1 MSSLAARYRAD
12 FPILAQTVNGSPL
25 VYLDNAAS
33 TQRPEVVI
41 EEISRYY
48 REDHANVHRGL
59 HTLST
64 RATAGYET
72 ARERVARF
80 LSAPSADSVVFTRGT
95 TEAINL
101 VATVWGLSTLRP
113 GDVILLTELE
123 HHANLIPWQVV
134 AAKTGARLHFLPIK
148 DETGEI
154 DWADLEKLTHSLP
167 VRLIALTHIS
177 NSLGCINP
185 INEVTRIARRE
196 GIVTLIDAAQSAGHC
211 PLNVVEIDCDFLV
224 FSGHKCCAPTGIGV
238 LYARPGLLDDLPP
251 YQTGGEMIVSV
262 TYEGAQWKP
271 LPHRLEAGT
280 PAIAEAFGLAKAL
293 EYLDDVGRVAIAEND
308 HEFGQHAAEALREI
322 PTVRVFG
329 PKGERA
335 GIVSFQLGSIHPH
348 DLVAFADQFGVA
360 MRGGHHCTQPL
371 MHRLGVKGT
380 ARASFYFYNEPSEI
394 TDLVKVVH
402 AARKYFGD

>member
-59 HTLST
+59 HALST
-64 RATAGYET
+64 RATAGYEA
-72 ARERVARF
+72 AREGVARF
-80 LSAPSADSVVFTRGT
+80 LGAPSADSVVFTRGT
-95 TEAINL
+95 TEGINL
-101 VATVWGLSTLRP
+101 VATVWALNSLRTD
-113 GDVILLTELE
+113 DVILLTELE

-148 DETGEI
+148 DDTGEI
-154 DWADLEKLTHSLP
+154 DWADLEKLTRSLP
-167 VRLIALTHIS
+167 IRLIALTHIS

-185 INEVTRIARRE
+185 INEVTRIARQQ

-211 PLNVVEIDCDFLV
+211 PLNVAEIDCDFLV

-262 TYEGAQWKP
+262 TYESAQWKP

-293 EYLDDVGRVAIAEND
+293 DYLDGVGRSAIAEND

-322 PTVRVFG
+322 PGVRVFG
-329 PKGERA
+329 PKGERS
-335 GIVSFQLGSIHPH
+335 GIVSFQVGSIHPH

-380 ARASFYFYNEPSEI
+380 ARASFYFYNQPSEI
-394 TDLVKVVH
+394 TDLVKVVQ